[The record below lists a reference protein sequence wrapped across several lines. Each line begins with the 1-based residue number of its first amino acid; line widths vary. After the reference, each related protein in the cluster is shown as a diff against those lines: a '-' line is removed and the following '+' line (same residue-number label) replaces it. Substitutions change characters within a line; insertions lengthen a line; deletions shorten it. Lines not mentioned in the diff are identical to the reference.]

1 MLCPPTGHPTRTHAR
16 ADLASPPQTTLV
28 NHILTGNHGKR
39 IAIIENEFGEV
50 GIDDGLVLE
59 TQEEIFEMN
68 NGCVCC
74 TVRGDL
80 IRIIQKLLKR
90 KNKFDHIIIETTGL
104 ADPAPVAQ
112 TFYADQTIKEGCAL
126 DAIITVVDCKHIMQ
140 HLDEV
145 KPEGV
150 VNEALQ
156 QVAFADKMLI
166 NKVDLV
172 AKPELQGIK
181 ERLHAVNKYAEMIE
195 TQKSNIDLDKVLG
208 ISAFN
213 LGRIMEIDEDF
224 VEKDAHAHDHGHGHD
239 HHDHDCKEEGCDH
252 DHHDHDHDHHDHKH
266 GHGHGHGH
274 KHDDAVTSVGIE
286 APGNLDMMK
295 VNTWLS
301 TLLQTKGA
309 DIYRSKGILA
319 IDGSDDK
326 YVFQGVHML
335 LDMASSAEGVGRPW
349 RAGEARVNKLVF
361 IGKNLD
367 RAELETEFRACLV
380 A

>member
-1 MLCPPTGHPTRTHAR
+1 M
-16 ADLASPPQTTLV
+16 PQ
-28 NHILTGNHGKR
+28 
-39 IAIIENEFGEV
+39 
-50 GIDDGLVLE
+50 
-59 TQEEIFEMN
+59 Q
-68 NGCVCC
+68 
-74 TVRGDL
+74 
-80 IRIIQKLLKR
+80 
-90 KNKFDHIIIETTGL
+90 
-104 ADPAPVAQ
+104 
-112 TFYADQTIKEGCAL
+112 EGCAL

-266 GHGHGHGH
+266 GHGHGH

>member
-1 MLCPPTGHPTRTHAR
+1 M
-16 ADLASPPQTTLV
+16 
-28 NHILTGNHGKR
+28 NHILTGDHGKK

-172 AKPELQGIK
+172 TKPELQGIK
-181 ERLHAVNKYAEMIE
+181 ERLHAVNKYAEMAE

-224 VEKDAHAHDHGHGHD
+224 VEKDAHGHGHGHGHGHDHHDHHDHGHGHGHD

-252 DHHDHDHDHHDHKH
+252 DHHDHKHGHGHGHSH

-349 RAGEARVNKLVF
+349 RADEPRVNKLVF